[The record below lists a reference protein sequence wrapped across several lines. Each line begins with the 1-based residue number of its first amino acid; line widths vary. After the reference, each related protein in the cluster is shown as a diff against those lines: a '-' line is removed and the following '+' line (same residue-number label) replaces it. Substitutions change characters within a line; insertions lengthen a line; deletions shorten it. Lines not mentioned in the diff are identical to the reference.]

1 MLNILVCVKQVPDIN
16 LVKMDPV
23 TGSLIRAGVP
33 AILNP
38 LDANALEAAVRVKE
52 AHGGTVTVITMGPDM
67 AKEALRECLAAG
79 ADRAVLLSDR
89 AFANADTLA
98 TSYVI
103 ASAAKQ
109 LGDFDLI
116 FCGKESLDGATGQ
129 MGSQLA
135 ERFGG
140 DFDLVVCHGG
150 DGTLNETINGLMSAG
165 VSVPIGY
172 LPMGSTNDLAATL
185 GIPTKL
191 KEAAELIASGHTNGY
206 DVGDYNG
213 HQFSYVACFGPGTKI
228 SYSTPQKMKNLLG
241 YNAYMINGFFLH
253 LIPALA
259 DVKPRHIKIEYD
271 GNVLEDD
278 FYFGS
283 FSNSTSVA
291 GLFKF
296 DKNDIKL
303 DDGKFELLLVRKL
316 SSPLAAFGMLHRI
329 MKRDFDGDS
338 LIFIKASEV
347 KFTFEKPEEWTLDGE
362 CGGSTTQVDLKV
374 LNRAVSIFSPENPMF
389 SFKEEKEEATV

>member
-1 MLNILVCVKQVPDIN
+1 
-16 LVKMDPV
+16 
-23 TGSLIRAGVP
+23 
-33 AILNP
+33 
-38 LDANALEAAVRVKE
+38 
-52 AHGGTVTVITMGPDM
+52 
-67 AKEALRECLAAG
+67 
-79 ADRAVLLSDR
+79 
-89 AFANADTLA
+89 
-98 TSYVI
+98 
-103 ASAAKQ
+103 
-109 LGDFDLI
+109 
-116 FCGKESLDGATGQ
+116 
-129 MGSQLA
+129 
-135 ERFGG
+135 
-140 DFDLVVCHGG
+140 
-150 DGTLNETINGLMSAG
+150 MSAG

-206 DVGDYNG
+206 DVGDCNG

-271 GNVLEDD
+271 GNMLEDD

>member
-1 MLNILVCVKQVPDIN
+1 MFTVCLNSGGRIVVF
-16 LVKMDPV
+16 
-23 TGSLIRAGVP
+23 GIRG
-33 AILNP
+33 
-38 LDANALEAAVRVKE
+38 
-52 AHGGTVTVITMGPDM
+52 HW
-67 AKEALRECLAAG
+67 EALQEMNSTTERRGKKALLIVNPCAG
-79 ADRAVLLSDR
+79 KNRTRANLSEIVD
-89 AFANADTLA
+89 AFP
-98 TSYVI
+98 
-103 ASAAKQ
+103 
-109 LGDFDLI
+109 
-116 FCGKESLDGATGQ
+116 DGAFDFTIKYTTCQ
-129 MGSQLA
+129 
-135 ERFGG
+135 G
-140 DFDLVVCHGG
+140 DAINIARNFAREHDLVICCGG

-206 DVGDYNG
+206 DVGDCNG

-389 SFKEEKEEATV
+389 SSKEEKEEATV